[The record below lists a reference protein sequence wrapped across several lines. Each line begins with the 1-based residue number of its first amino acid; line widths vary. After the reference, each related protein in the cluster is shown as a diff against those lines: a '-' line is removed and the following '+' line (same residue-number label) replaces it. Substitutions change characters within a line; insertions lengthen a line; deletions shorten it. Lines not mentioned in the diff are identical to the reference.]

1 MHADEMRRLIAQ
13 GEGLTT
19 AFARRVS
26 AAYINERAVI
36 ELMACMANGAG
47 GTLLIGVDAN
57 GAISGC
63 HPFHGDRTDPA
74 ALAMAVR
81 RNTSPAL
88 SADVSVAELDG
99 KDVVALTVE
108 AAPSPVATRW
118 GVYRTRRLNAKGT
131 PECAGM
137 DPAYLFTR
145 YRDANGIDWA
155 LAPAAGA
162 TAADIDPEAV
172 AAYRRLSARFGG
184 DAQLASLSGDAL
196 TRALG
201 FHDDSAEPVKL
212 GAIALFGTPGAVAK
226 HLPYHQLVVV
236 DRRGP
241 AATHRS
247 SSPLAPMVE
256 GLAGLEALPLAI
268 NALLHRDYTLPGAVY
283 VRLEPSRTTVTSPGG
298 MARGPRSLYLTT
310 ALARTGVT
318 AGAGEGLRDLNVDFT
333 GSHEQGVSATLREQ
347 LGDNEQ
353 LSLDAV
359 RRGGDGVSRG
369 DVAAA
374 TGLSTQQAYRALKK
388 LTEAGRVRRV
398 GSTRTTRYLPV

>member
-1 MHADEMRRLIAQ
+1 MHADEMRQLIDA

-74 ALAMAVR
+74 ALAMTIR

-88 SADVSVAELDG
+88 AAEVSVAELDG
-99 KDVVALTVE
+99 RDVVALTVE
-108 AAPSPVATRW
+108 AQPSPVATRW
-118 GVYRTRRLNAKGT
+118 GVYRTRRLNAKGV

-155 LAPAAGA
+155 LAPATGA
-162 TAADIDPEAV
+162 SDTDIDPDAISS
-172 AAYRRLSARFGG
+172 YRRLVARFGG
-184 DAQLASLSGDAL
+184 DDELAQLSDDAL
-196 TRALG
+196 VRSLG

-212 GAIALFGTPGAVAK
+212 GAIALFGTPEAIAR

-247 SSPLAPMVE
+247 ASPLAPMVE
-256 GLAGLEALPLAI
+256 GLAGLEALPLVL
-268 NALLHRDYTLPGAVY
+268 NALMHRDYTLPGAVY
-283 VRLEPSRTTVTSPGG
+283 VRLEQTRTNVTSPGG

-310 ALARTGVT
+310 ALARTGIT
-318 AGAGEGLRDLNVDFT
+318 TGAGEGLRGLDVDYT
-333 GSHEQGVSATLREQ
+333 GSHEQGVSATLRER
-347 LGDNEQ
+347 LGENER
-353 LSLDAV
+353 LALDAV
-359 RRGGDGVSRG
+359 QLGDGVSRS
-369 DVAAA
+369 DVATA

-398 GSTRTTRYLPV
+398 GSTRTTRYLPA